1 MIPRFQIPRVADRC
15 CPMKFL
21 FFLALTFAVPLAI
34 TSCAVKLDP
43 AGPYAGDKVLYAT
56 DASINAAYSVL
67 DVFLAYELANRAALK
82 QDVRDFA
89 NKVRR
94 EAPPLSKR
102 ILALR
107 DVYALAP
114 TAENKLALDTAIK
127 LLRELLTQS
136 TAYLVEK
143 QT

>member
-1 MIPRFQIPRVADRC
+1 MDRLKT
-15 CPMKFL
+15 MRTL
-21 FFLALTFAVPLAI
+21 LLLIALCLTPLAHVGC
-34 TSCAVKLDP
+34 TTRLDP
-43 AGPYAGDKVLYAT
+43 SGPYQGNVALYTT
-56 DASINAAYSVL
+56 DSSINTVVSML
-67 DVFLAYELANRAALK
+67 DVFLKFELTNRAMLP

-94 EAPPLSKR
+94 ETPPLSKR

-114 TAENKLALDTAIK
+114 TSDNKVSLDTALK
-127 LLRELLTQS
+127 LLREMLTQS

-143 QT
+143 SP

>member
-1 MIPRFQIPRVADRC
+1 
-15 CPMKFL
+15 MKHLLL
-21 FFLALTFAVPLAI
+21 FFALCTSLLPVRCLPLLAPVVVLTA
-34 TSCAVKLDP
+34 CATRLDP
-43 AGPYAGDKVLYAT
+43 SGPYQGNAALYAT
-56 DASINAAYSVL
+56 DASINAAVSVL
-67 DVFLAYELANRAALK
+67 DVFLSFELANRATLK

-94 EAPPLSKR
+94 EAPPLSRK

-114 TAENKLALDTAIK
+114 TDANKLTLDTALK
-127 LLRELLTQS
+127 LLREMLTQS

-143 QT
+143 STP

>member
-1 MIPRFQIPRVADRC
+1 
-15 CPMKFL
+15 MKTIL
-21 FFLALTFAVPLAI
+21 RLLALAFFVAALG
-34 TSCAVKLDP
+34 CNGVKLDP
-43 AGPYAGDKVLYAT
+43 SGPYQGNVTLYAT
-56 DASINAAYSVL
+56 DQSINAAYSVL
-67 DVFLAYELANRAALK
+67 DVFLSFELANRLTLS

-114 TAENKLALDTAIK
+114 TADNKVTLDTALK
-127 LLRELLTQS
+127 LLREMLTQS

-143 QT
+143 ST

>member
-1 MIPRFQIPRVADRC
+1 
-15 CPMKFL
+15 MKIQFL
-21 FFLALTFAVPLAI
+21 FLIALTLSHFVFSGC
-34 TSCAVKLDP
+34 TGTKLDP
-43 AGPYAGDKVLYAT
+43 TGPYKGNTTLYAT
-56 DASINAAYSVL
+56 DSSINAAYSVL
-67 DVFLAYELANRAALK
+67 DVFLTFELANRQTLS

-114 TAENKLALDTAIK
+114 TEANKVSLDTAIR
-127 LLRELLTQS
+127 LLREMLTQS

-143 QT
+143 STP